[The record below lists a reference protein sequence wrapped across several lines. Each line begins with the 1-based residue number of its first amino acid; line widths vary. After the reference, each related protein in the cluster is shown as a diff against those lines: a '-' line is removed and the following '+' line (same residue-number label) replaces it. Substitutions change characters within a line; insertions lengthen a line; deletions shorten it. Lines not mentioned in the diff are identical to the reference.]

1 MVVFWSLHSWFS
13 AEVTPFD
20 RRKWPGDPIT
30 GWKMAPSMYLP
41 YFPILCWTF
50 GHVTSIVTVPKC
62 SNDQQIPWLEIRRI
76 PLLTLKTTWLLWL
89 QFWRNLSLGI
99 HVFFCT
105 GHFNKLKHAVRFWI
119 YCDSIKWDLP
129 ATLQGSAPYIVVF
142 WPSRRNIPRRARLRQ
157 WVDGSLRFSVF
168 GYCKLM
174 DMFFLRR
181 LPFWEKMIWPQSMT
195 CFPLGWNHHLGCVL
209 YKSSCD
215 QASYVNEIESRS
227 MSGDITVLV
236 LRMKLRISSQWLTVN
251 KVLHKVIW

>member
-1 MVVFWSLHSWFS
+1 MPHVCSQL
-13 AEVTPFD
+13 A
-20 RRKWPGDPIT
+20 IT

-174 DMFFLRR
+174 DMFFFETFALWGEND
-181 LPFWEKMIWPQSMT
+181 LTTVHDLFST
-195 CFPLGWNHHLGCVL
+195 GL
-209 YKSSCD
+209 KSSPRLCVV
-215 QASYVNEIESRS
+215 QKFMRP
-227 MSGDITVLV
+227 
-236 LRMKLRISSQWLTVN
+236 SQLCKWDW
-251 KVLHKVIW
+251 I